1 MYAISGLLYDH
12 LLGWVPPTTTA
23 SRKRRNY
30 SHTHLCAK
38 YLSLQMNLQNDSY
51 SFLQNDTYNLEGES
65 KFPVEGKYRAV
76 SIEKFRTER
85 DDCVTIATLE
95 PLLRAVP
102 TNISFGGG
110 VKKIFGPL
118 NNLINPFVNRRLC
131 S

>member
-1 MYAISGLLYDH
+1 MQSVACCMIIC
-12 LLGWVPPTTTA
+12 WVGFRLPPQPLA
-23 SRKRRNY
+23 KGVII
-30 SHTHLCAK
+30 HTHLCAN

-85 DDCVTIATLE
+85 DDCVTIATLQ

-118 NNLINPFVNRRLC
+118 NNLSPFVNRRLC